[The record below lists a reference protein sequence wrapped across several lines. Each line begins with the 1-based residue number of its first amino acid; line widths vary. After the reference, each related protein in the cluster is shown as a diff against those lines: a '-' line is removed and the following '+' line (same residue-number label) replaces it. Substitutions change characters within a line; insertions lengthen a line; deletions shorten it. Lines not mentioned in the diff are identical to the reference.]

1 MYIND
6 RKLRNGEDVAGSHP
20 ISVKMGDFI
29 FMDQQSS
36 YSVFLWML
44 SHSLVIYNFNRAIY
58 STCRIDIVLDD

>member
-6 RKLRNGEDVAGSHP
+6 QKLRNGEDVAGSHP
-20 ISVKMGDFI
+20 ISVKMGDLI

-44 SHSLVIYNFNRAIY
+44 SRFLVIYNFNLALY